1 MTLNGLLIEPRLLLA
16 SKSPRRRRMLREA
29 GVRFEVLDAGV
40 DDGRL
45 DARGKS
51 AAAWVVALA
60 YLKARAGLEAWRANG
75 VADPAVILGA
85 DTVVA
90 LEDELIGQ
98 PRDAGHARTI
108 IERLEDRRHEVLT
121 GVALLD
127 SGAGKR
133 RLMVD
138 RAAVDVGVIGPE
150 RIEAYVASGRWA
162 GKAGA
167 YNLCEQVEAGWPIS
181 WQGDPGT
188 VMGLPMRRLAPWLA
202 EFVAAGAAEAPA

>member
-1 MTLNGLLIEPRLLLA
+1 
-16 SKSPRRRRMLREA
+16 MLSEA

-60 YLKARAGLEAWRANG
+60 YLKARAGLEAWRASG
-75 VADPAVILGA
+75 TAAPAMILGA

-90 LEDELIGQ
+90 LKDELIGQ
-98 PRDAGHARTI
+98 PRDAEHARAI

-127 SGAGKR
+127 SATGER
-133 RLMVD
+133 RFMVD
-138 RAAVDVGVIGPE
+138 RAAVDVGAIGLR

-167 YNLCEQVEAGWPIS
+167 YNLREQVEAGWPIA

-202 EFVAAGAAEAPA
+202 GFVEAGAAEAPA